1 MCRFVAFLGAQ
12 PLLLRTLLED
22 APHSLIKQS
31 HSAKETESGINADGF
46 GVGWYD
52 RGVDDEPAIYRSVL
66 PAWNDENLINIS
78 SKVKSAC
85 FLGHIRESTYGV
97 VSNGNCHP
105 FSHEHMLF
113 AHNGTIFN
121 FEKIKKD
128 LLCSLSQQFFNQVRG
143 QTDSEHFFLQMLD
156 NFKNGSMLDAFI
168 STVQRVNNLLLEQ
181 QVKPDYR
188 LNTVFTNGK
197 EMMATR
203 YIASDRHSPH
213 SLYYAEMYSGVVV
226 ASEKLTDEVSQWIE
240 VPANSALFVNEGLEI
255 SIQPI
260 EV

>member
-1 MCRFVAFLGAQ
+1 MCRFVAFLGKK
-12 PLLLRTLLED
+12 PLLIRALLED

-52 RGVDDEPAIYRSVL
+52 QAIDDVPAIYRSVL
-66 PAWNDENLINIS
+66 PAWNDENLINIC
-78 SKVKSAC
+78 SKVQSTC

-121 FEKIKKD
+121 FNKIKKD
-128 LLCSLSQQFFNQVRG
+128 LLCSLDQRFFDQVRG
-143 QTDSEHFFLQMLD
+143 QTDSEHFFLRMLD
-156 NFKNGSMLDAFI
+156 GFQEGKMLNSFESA
-168 STVQRVNNLLLEQ
+168 VQQVNALLLQ
-181 QVKPDYR
+181 HQVKPDYR
-188 LNTVFTNGK
+188 LNTVLTNGK
-197 EMMATR
+197 ELMATR

-213 SLYYAEMYSGVVV
+213 SLYYSKMYSGVIV
-226 ASEKLTDEVSQWIE
+226 ASEKLTDEDEWIE
-240 VPANSALFVNEGLEI
+240 VPTNSALFVDQGLDI

-260 EV
+260 NP